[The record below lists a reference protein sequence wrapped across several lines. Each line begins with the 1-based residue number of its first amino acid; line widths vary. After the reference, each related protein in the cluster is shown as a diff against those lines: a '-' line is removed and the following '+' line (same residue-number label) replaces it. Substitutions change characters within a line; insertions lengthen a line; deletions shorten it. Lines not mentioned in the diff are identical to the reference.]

1 MTDTTRIIDEIR
13 AALDDEAIAC
23 FPDFTA
29 AVRALLDHITAQA
42 EEIER
47 LRFSAGVTEK
57 MLNTHFEASQA
68 KSVEIENLRAYID
81 KAAKEVAAT
90 IAGIRERDVSVEQR
104 MRAEAAEA
112 RVRELE
118 GALKPFSR
126 FAGAVFSRNFNK
138 HDDIMELDPGD
149 GDLIALSACDF
160 FDARAALAKGVSP

>member
-47 LRFSAGVTEK
+47 VSDLLT
-57 MLNTHFEASQA
+57 
-68 KSVEIENLRAYID
+68 
-81 KAAKEVAAT
+81 AAVDDYNGAL
-90 IAGIRERDVSVEQR
+90 
-104 MRAEAAEA
+104 A

-118 GALKPFSR
+118 GALKPFE
-126 FAGAVFSRNFNK
+126 
-138 HDDIMELDPGD
+138 DIADTDEEVGRCDPEDGRVLIVQAHGCQLAELD
-149 GDLIALSACDF
+149 IEDF
-160 FDARAALAKGVSP
+160 RAVRTILTGEQQ